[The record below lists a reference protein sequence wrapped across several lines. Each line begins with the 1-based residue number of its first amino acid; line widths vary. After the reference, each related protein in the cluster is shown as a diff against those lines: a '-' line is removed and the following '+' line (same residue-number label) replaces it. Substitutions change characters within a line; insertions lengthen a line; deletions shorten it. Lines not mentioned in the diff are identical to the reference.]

1 MPSVRAPAGGRS
13 RPPIAVDAPPETL
26 SFEESLLLIFPS
38 FGRRVPAAGQCG
50 RPRKRPRV
58 SSGPPGLRG
67 PGGRGLTPL
76 GCCLSLGAED
86 GGGDVVVGAESF
98 EQVTVSSFF
107 LLDCSLPSL
116 SRQRCHLPPSL
127 LPSFLFS
134 FLPSCFS
141 RAFSLG
147 RAGPEAAIG
156 PADFARPSCL
166 RSESQKT
173 LRLSS
178 FVFSME

>member
-116 SRQRCHLPPSL
+116 SRQRCHL
-127 LPSFLFS
+127 LPSFLPSLS
-134 FLPSCFS
+134 FPRASPVRSLLAVPVRRPLSGQLTLPAQAACDLSHRKRCGCLPLCFPWS
-141 RAFSLG
+141 R
-147 RAGPEAAIG
+147 I
-156 PADFARPSCL
+156 
-166 RSESQKT
+166 
-173 LRLSS
+173 
-178 FVFSME
+178 